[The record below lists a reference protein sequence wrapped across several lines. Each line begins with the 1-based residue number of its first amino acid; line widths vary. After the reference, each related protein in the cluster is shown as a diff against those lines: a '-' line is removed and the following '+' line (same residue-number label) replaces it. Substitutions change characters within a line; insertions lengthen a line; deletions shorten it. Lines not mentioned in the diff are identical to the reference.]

1 MSKTTNNIDDFKFK
15 NLMKTLRFYEKELPA
30 VDDYVLATITNYTDA
45 GIFCF
50 LDEYKIEAFMSFKD
64 ASSSRK
70 LRVIRKEV
78 HKNKKY
84 ILTAIKVDKKKNFI
98 DVEKRN
104 IDENEQLEMMKIV
117 NFYSKIFNI
126 FVKTFVINYQTCK
139 IRDIYNFLSQTLWK
153 YDKAQ
158 TKEVLYK
165 LHTETDFVVDKFNL
179 KSEIG
184 NKIINELKQNLDKPY
199 FQNTLTLKINSIS
212 LNAVQDIKNFL
223 SLCTDEFKSEF
234 RSKSSP
240 YYYCIINQDYYKCDG
255 TVFVKSIFN
264 DYIKK
269 TIKSLIEKKEILNLF
284 VNIEGIENKYIINY

>member
-1 MSKTTNNIDDFKFK
+1 MSNPTNNIDNSKFK
-15 NLMKTLRFYEKELPA
+15 NLMKTLRYYEKKLPS

-45 GIFCF
+45 GIFCY

-84 ILTAIKVDKKKNFI
+84 ILTAIKVDAEKNFI

-104 IDENEQLEMMKIV
+104 IDENEQFEMMKKV

-126 FVKTFVINYQTCK
+126 FVKTFIINNKSCTLS
-139 IRDIYNFLSQTLWK
+139 DIYTFLSTTLWK
-153 YDKAQ
+153 HDKEQ
-158 TKEVLYK
+158 TKEILYK
-165 LHTETDFVVDKFNL
+165 LHTESNFVVDKFNL

-184 NKIINELKQNLDKPY
+184 DKIINELKQNLDKPY
-199 FQNTLTLKINSIS
+199 FENTVTLKINSIS
-212 LNAVQDIKNFL
+212 LNAIQDIKNFL
-223 SLCTDEFKSEF
+223 KICTDEFKTEF

-240 YYYCIINQDYYKCDG
+240 YYYCKINRDYYNFDG
-255 TVFVKSIFN
+255 SVFNKDSFN
-264 DYIKK
+264 HYIKN
-269 TIKSLIEKKEILNLF
+269 TIKKLLENKVLNLF
-284 VNIEGIENKYIINY
+284 VDIEDLECKYIINY